1 MKQCAFIEIKRS
13 SKLVTTNIADKFT
26 GVPRF
31 IIFYIK
37 LSKQK
42 GLMDAKLGPH
52 AGQGNEKNHFTFY
65 H

>member
-13 SKLVTTNIADKFT
+13 SKLVTNIADKFT
-26 GVPRF
+26 GLPMF

-37 LSKQK
+37 LSNQK

-52 AGQGNEKNHFTFY
+52 AGWGNEKNHFTFY